1 MAKRKLKEKEILEA
15 LKTEGFH
22 EVGAVQKKSGWYK
35 KASKRPACLTAKS
48 HKIQVS

>member
-1 MAKRKLKEKEILEA
+1 MAKKKLKEKEILEV
-15 LKTEGFH
+15 LKNEGFQ

-35 KASKRPACLTAKS
+35 KASKRPACLTGKL

>member
-15 LKTEGFH
+15 LETEGFH
-22 EVGAVQKKSGWYK
+22 KVSSVQKKSGWYK